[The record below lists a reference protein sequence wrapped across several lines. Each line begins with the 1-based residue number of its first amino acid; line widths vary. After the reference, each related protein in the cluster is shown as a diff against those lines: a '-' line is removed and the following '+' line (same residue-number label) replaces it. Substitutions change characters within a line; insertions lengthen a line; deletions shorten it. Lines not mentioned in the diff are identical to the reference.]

1 MIIHYYYGNVYN
13 NRGGITEMNNRIPAG
28 RHADPIS
35 GIHRVPNAMSHCA
48 ASWNNL
54 NFNRTE

>member
-28 RHADPIS
+28 RHADPIPEF
-35 GIHRVPNAMSHCA
+35 IVFRMRC
-48 ASWNNL
+48 
-54 NFNRTE
+54 RTAQHHGTI